1 MKILFMGTPGLSAE
15 ILSALAGEHEVIGAV
30 TNPDRP
36 QGRKGTPQ
44 PSAVKE
50 KAMELGIPVHTCSRL
65 RDPEET
71 AYVCGLDMDLI
82 VVAAFGQIVPS
93 QVLAHPRYGCVN
105 VHTSLLPAY
114 RGAAPIQWA
123 ILDGCPVTGVS
134 IMQMD
139 EGLDTGDIL
148 AQKEVPIGPEETAE
162 ELTEKLAKQGAEL
175 LLDTIREIGKG
186 TAIRTAQP
194 EQSTTA
200 YAKMIS
206 KDMGRIRWEES
217 ADTILRKIRAF
228 TPWPGTATTM
238 NGLSLKIFK
247 AEAGP
252 EQDGA
257 VPGLVK
263 TDGRVLMA
271 AAADRYLIL
280 TEVQLAGK
288 KKMAAADFLR
298 GSRIAPGTVLGK
310 PSDNK

>member
-1 MKILFMGTPGLSAE
+1 MKILFMGTPELAAV
-15 ILSALAGEHEVIGAV
+15 ILTRIAAEHEVVCVV

-44 PSAVKE
+44 PSAVK
-50 KAMELGIPVHTCSRL
+50 ARALELGLPVHTCSRL
-65 RDPEET
+65 KNEEET
-71 AYVCGLDMDLI
+71 AFVCGLDADLI
-82 VVAAFGQIVPS
+82 VVAAFGQIVPP

-123 ILDGCPVTGVS
+123 ILDGCAATGVT

-148 AQKEVPIGPEETAE
+148 AQKEISIGPEITAE
-162 ELTEKLAKQGAEL
+162 ELTMELADEGAGL
-175 LLDTIREIGKG
+175 LLDTIRQIEAG
-186 TAIRTAQP
+186 TVRRTPQP
-194 EQSTTA
+194 ECSTTA
-200 YAKMIS
+200 YAKMIT
-206 KDMGRIRWEES
+206 KDMGKNAWEES

-247 AEAGP
+247 AKEGP
-252 EQDGA
+252 LHKGA
-257 VPGLVK
+257 APGLVK
-263 TDGRVLMA
+263 TDGAVLMA
-271 AAADRYLIL
+271 AAGDRYLIL
-280 TEVQLAGK
+280 EEVQLAGK

-310 PSDNK
+310 